1 MEAPRQKLIKES
13 ATVVATTTLAVV
25 EDGLPTSVDI
35 TARVP
40 STILLKDEALSY
52 DVLMSRTRAI
62 EIASELRSHGFQAW
76 LVGGCVRDLI
86 LGREP
91 SDYDISTDSPPD
103 ELRRLFPKAQL
114 VGAQFGVVLVDGI
127 EIATFRSDHS
137 YTDGRHPGSVVF
149 ETDPRQDV
157 LRRDFTINALLL
169 DPALLHS
176 PFSSSSLYSQVVDY
190 VDGRSDLRAGVIRAI
205 GDPEQRFEEDHL
217 RMLRAVR
224 FAARFGFV
232 IEAATLAAIQKL
244 HTRILRVSPERIR
257 DELVRILT
265 EGGARR
271 GFELLDASGLLADIL
286 PEVAAMQ
293 GVAQPPEFHPEGDV
307 WTHTL
312 IMLDGLR
319 SPSPAL
325 ALGVLLHDVGKP
337 GTFRVADRIRFDGH
351 VELGERIAR
360 DILNRLRFAN
370 AEIDQVVALI
380 ANHMR
385 FSHVHQMRDS
395 TLKRMLRMPAFEEHL
410 ELHRLD
416 CASSHGHLDNYEFAK
431 AKLEQLAPEE
441 LRPPRLVTGDDL
453 IAAGYVPGPDFS
465 RMLEVAEDAQLE
477 ARIHSK
483 EDGLDLVRSTFG
495 PPEQPRNRL
504 R

>member
-1 MEAPRQKLIKES
+1 M
-13 ATVVATTTLAVV
+13 
-25 EDGLPTSVDI
+25 
-35 TARVP
+35 
-40 STILLKDEALSY
+40 TILLEPNVLSY
-52 DVLMSRTRAI
+52 DDRMGLSRAI
-62 EIASELRSHGFQAW
+62 EIAADLRARGFQAW
-76 LVGGCVRDLI
+76 MVGGCVRDL
-86 LGREP
+86 LLNREP
-91 SDYDISTDSPPD
+91 KDYDISTDAVPD
-103 ELRRLFPKAQL
+103 QLLRLFPRAQL
-114 VGAQFGVVLVDGI
+114 VGAQFGVVLVDGV

-137 YTDGRHPGSVVF
+137 YADGRHPGRVVF
-149 ETDPRQDV
+149 ETDPEQDV

-169 DPALLHS
+169 DPAALTAPASLA
-176 PFSSSSLYSQVVDY
+176 SLYSQVVDY
-190 VDGRSDLRAGVIRAI
+190 VGGLADLRSGVIRAI
-205 GDPEQRFEEDHL
+205 GHAEERFEEDHL

-224 FAARFGFV
+224 FAARLRFE
-232 IEAATLAAIQKL
+232 IEAGTLAAIQKQ
-244 HTRILRVSPERIR
+244 HARILRVSPERIR

-271 GFELLDASGLLADIL
+271 GFELLDQSGLLADIL
-286 PEVAAMQ
+286 PEVEAMK

-337 GTFRVADRIRFDGH
+337 GTFRLADRIRFDGH

-360 DILNRLRFAN
+360 EILNRLRFSN
-370 AEIDQVVALI
+370 AEIDQTIALI

-385 FSHVHQMRDS
+385 FSHVHQMRES
-395 TLKRMLRMPAFEEHL
+395 TLKRMLRLSAFQEHL

-416 CASSHGHLDNYEFAK
+416 CSSSHGHLDNYEFAK
-431 AKLEQLAPEE
+431 AKFEQSAPEE
-441 LRPPRLVTGDDL
+441 LRPPRLVTGNDL
-453 IAAGYVPGPDFS
+453 IAAGYAPGPDFA

-483 EDGLDLVRSTFG
+483 EEGLELVRTTFG
-495 PPEQPRNRL
+495 PP
-504 R
+504 

>member
-1 MEAPRQKLIKES
+1 M
-13 ATVVATTTLAVV
+13 
-25 EDGLPTSVDI
+25 
-35 TARVP
+35 
-40 STILLKDEALSY
+40 TILLEPNVLSY
-52 DVLMSRTRAI
+52 DDRMGPTGAV
-62 EIASELRSHGFQAW
+62 EIAADLRSQGFQAW
-76 LVGGCVRDLI
+76 LVGGCVRDLV

-91 SDYDISTDSPPD
+91 SDYDISTDARPE
-103 ELRRLFPKAQL
+103 ELLRLFPGAHL
-114 VGAQFGVVLVDGI
+114 VGAQFGVVLVNET

-137 YTDGRHPGSVVF
+137 YQDGRHPGRVVF
-149 ETDPRQDV
+149 ETDPKQDV

-169 DPALLHS
+169 DPSVLN
-176 PFSSSSLYSQVVDY
+176 SLYSSSPLASSPSLSSHVIDFV
-190 VDGRSDLRAGVIRAI
+190 GGLPDLRAGVIRAI
-205 GDPEQRFEEDHL
+205 GDPEQRFAEDHL

-224 FAARFGFV
+224 FAARFGFE
-232 IEAATLAAIQKL
+232 IEPATLAAIQRL
-244 HTRILRVSPERIR
+244 HAQILRVSPERTR

-271 GFELLDASGLLADIL
+271 GFELLDASGLLGDIL
-286 PEVAAMQ
+286 PEVAAMK

-312 IMLDGLR
+312 IMLEGLQ

-337 GTFRVADRIRFDGH
+337 GTFRMADRIRFDGH

-360 DILNRLRFAN
+360 EILNRLRFSN
-370 AEIDQVVALI
+370 AEIDQAIALI

-385 FSHVHQMRDS
+385 FSHVHQMRES
-395 TLKRMLRMPAFEEHL
+395 TLKRMLRLPAFDEHL

-416 CASSHGHLDNYEFAK
+416 CSSSHGHLDNYEFAK
-431 AKLEQLAPEE
+431 TKFEQSAPEE

-453 IAAGYVPGPDFS
+453 IAAGYAPGPDFS

-477 ARIHSK
+477 ARIQSK
-483 EDGLDLVRSTFG
+483 EEGLALIRSTFG
-495 PPEQPRNRL
+495 PPNR
-504 R
+504 